1 MVKHK
6 SIYEFLKILKYKIDL
21 NRFKFQYKLLYRL
34 GIYLKK
40 FYKKRI
46 EFNIVNLRSK
56 NLNIDI
62 LTSFLTMKITRR
74 KKNYSPQAGLLSFKI
89 QRGVKFPRVKNNI
102 AEIMP
107 VEKII
112 NMNIIEN
119 NYENL
124 NINSL
129 TGVKDNNYEH
139 YDSKHEDILNK
150 LLLSFYNGISYVN
163 KDNCNIINTIFK
175 KIIKHKNMGGV
186 KFEIS
191 GRLTRRYRA
200 DRAVYISRIIGG
212 LNNPD
217 ASLKRISS
225 VVLRG
230 YLNVNVES
238 TIFTSKRRIGAFAVK
253 GWISGRNFSTK
264 VQNSF
269 GSFPLDPLFFTDFVK
284 GSSLTRY
291 YSAVSTKV
299 VRSNEREI
307 SQLDPMWVSGFT
319 DGEGCFHVSSIQQKD
334 RKLGWAVRPRFIL
347 ALHEKDQPVLEDIR
361 DHFGGKIFKQGSE
374 TLQLRIENLKDL
386 DAVIK
391 HYELYPLNTQKR
403 GGGIIYS

>member
-21 NRFKFQYKLLYRL
+21 NRYKFQHKLLYRL

-124 NINSL
+124 LINFYSD
-129 TGVKDNNYEH
+129 VKGKKLEQY
-139 YDSKHEDILNK
+139 YSKPTKLEDILNK
-150 LLLSFYNGISYVN
+150 SLLSSYKGMSYEN
-163 KDNCNIINTIFK
+163 KDYKKIMNTIFK
-175 KIIKHKNMGGV
+175 KIIKYKNIGGV

-200 DRAVYISRIIGG
+200 DRAVYISRIFGG

-217 ASLKRISS
+217 AS
-225 VVLRG
+225 
-230 YLNVNVES
+230 
-238 TIFTSKRRIGAFAVK
+238 
-253 GWISGRNFSTK
+253 
-264 VQNSF
+264 
-269 GSFPLDPLFFTDFVK
+269 
-284 GSSLTRY
+284 
-291 YSAVSTKV
+291 
-299 VRSNEREI
+299 
-307 SQLDPMWVSGFT
+307 
-319 DGEGCFHVSSIQQKD
+319 
-334 RKLGWAVRPRFIL
+334 
-347 ALHEKDQPVLEDIR
+347 
-361 DHFGGKIFKQGSE
+361 
-374 TLQLRIENLKDL
+374 
-386 DAVIK
+386 
-391 HYELYPLNTQKR
+391 
-403 GGGIIYS
+403 

>member
-124 NINSL
+124 LMNFYSD
-129 TGVKDNNYEH
+129 VKGKKLEQY
-139 YDSKHEDILNK
+139 YSKPTKLEDILNK
-150 LLLSFYNGISYVN
+150 SLLSSYKGMSYEN
-163 KDNCNIINTIFK
+163 KDYKKIMNTIFK
-175 KIIKHKNMGGV
+175 KIIKYKNIGGV

-200 DRAVYISRIIGG
+200 DRAVYISRIFGG

-217 ASLKRISS
+217 ASWKRISC
-225 VVLRG
+225 VVVRG
-230 YLNVNVES
+230 FLNANVES
-238 TIFTSKRRIGAFAVK
+238 SLFTGKRRIGAFAVK
-253 GWISGRNFSTK
+253 GWISGRDPRLQVRHYSTLEIPK
-264 VQNSF
+264 KKNKSAERIY
-269 GSFPLDPLFFTDFVK
+269 FPPF
-284 GSSLTRY
+284 
-291 YSAVSTKV
+291 
-299 VRSNEREI
+299 
-307 SQLDPMWVSGFT
+307 
-319 DGEGCFHVSSIQQKD
+319 
-334 RKLGWAVRPRFIL
+334 
-347 ALHEKDQPVLEDIR
+347 
-361 DHFGGKIFKQGSE
+361 
-374 TLQLRIENLKDL
+374 
-386 DAVIK
+386 
-391 HYELYPLNTQKR
+391 
-403 GGGIIYS
+403 